1 MLGRGRSA
9 MSSNRA
15 HAATTARLVALV
27 LLAGGCS
34 TIDVGRAMFEAGQNH
49 RRLQWEL
56 EENRPAID
64 WARPS
69 YEGYRASRAERRNDD
84 G

>member
-1 MLGRGRSA
+1 
-9 MSSNRA
+9 MSSKRSHPA
-15 HAATTARLVALV
+15 SAAGLVALV
-27 LLAGGCS
+27 LLLLAGGCS
-34 TIDVGRAMFEAGQNH
+34 TIDLGRAMFEAGQNH
-49 RRLQWEL
+49 RRQQWQL

-69 YEGYRASRAERRNDD
+69 YEGYRAARSARRNDD